1 MIKYCVIWSYVV
13 PSDNIVYSFIGH
25 LELNGTIVCFFSYS
39 VWKHIA
45 CNKLQ
50 LSEDMAWT

>member
-25 LELNGTIVCFFSYS
+25 LELNRTIVFFSYS

-50 LSEDMAWT
+50 LSEDLAWT